1 MIFVVFPRMSLE
13 QARYSGLPNDADR
26 DTRDGRFAR
35 VGHFISNWVGNAS
48 IEKRMV

>member
-13 QARYSGLPNDADR
+13 LDLARYSGLANDADR

-35 VGHFISNWVGNAS
+35 VGPFISN
-48 IEKRMV
+48 